1 MISLLI
7 KKSNKQPI
15 ITLLLVKKKELLIS
29 HKTIHSYHK
38 QIPMRNTHTQRY
50 IDQCDL
56 FIMCNQIKQK
66 NQPFFLF
73 LTKVHYHETD
83 FDSS

>member
-7 KKSNKQPI
+7 QKTNNQPI
-15 ITLLLVKKKELLIS
+15 ITLLQVKKKKLLIS

-38 QIPMRNTHTQRY
+38 QIPMRNAHTQRY

-66 NQPFFLF
+66 KHNHFLI
-73 LTKVHYHETD
+73 
-83 FDSS
+83 FD